1 MGSWILGSTV
11 LPGDVNTAKQLV
23 NAAKG
28 RLVLPVHVNAAITKG
43 EEDYRDLQLT
53 MCGDMARLQRK
64 YELRGSF
71 VSFREIY
78 DLNFRG
84 SFDFIRLY
92 DEIYGALDLGSTRF
106 VLLVVLLLLL
116 TYMISTASIRRT
128 VVTRVNIASLIF
140 EGRLVLPVHVNT
152 AITKG

>member
-1 MGSWILGSTV
+1 MHPILAAAKSTLEFSTAIPIILLLL

-43 EEDYRDLQLT
+43 EEDVNMYNWQLVDPW
-53 MCGDMARLQRK
+53 CGMVQRK

-78 DLNFRG
+78 DLNIRG

-92 DEIYGALDLGSTRF
+92 DEVRTRTWRILRF
-106 VLLVVLLLLL
+106 WKILLKKMKIEEEL
-116 TYMISTASIRRT
+116 S
-128 VVTRVNIASLIF
+128 
-140 EGRLVLPVHVNT
+140 
-152 AITKG
+152 